1 MYDSLMTAV
10 VLLPIIFGFLLL
22 IFNNPIR
29 SGHHERT
36 MEIVTECLVLV
47 NSLMVAALII
57 STGGRSGNLV
67 LFRLYGQLT
76 VMFKLDLMGSVF
88 AGLVSF
94 LWPLATLYSFEYMKN
109 ESRRPMFFAFYTM
122 TYGVTLGVALA
133 GNLITMYLFYE
144 MLTFVTLPLVLYP
157 MTREA
162 ARASRQ
168 YLYYS
173 IGGAAF
179 AFIGLVFVLSYSAIG
194 TTEFVAGGMLN
205 PELAGQHKNLLLL
218 VYVLAFFGFGVKAA
232 IFPFH
237 DWLPKASVA
246 PTPVTALL
254 HAVAVV
260 KSGAFAVLRF
270 TYFIY
275 GTSFLRGTWA
285 QWAAMT
291 AALVTITFGS
301 TMAVKE
307 IHLKRR
313 LAYSTVSNL
322 SYILFGASIMTPL
335 GLIGALTHL
344 VAHAFMKICAFFC
357 AGAIMHQT
365 EKTYIHQLDGL
376 GRKMPVTFTCFLM
389 SGLSLMGIPLFAGFI
404 SKWNLIQ
411 AALSWGGDAVAA
423 GIPGGFIP
431 YVGVGV
437 ILYSALMTGI
447 YMLTVAIR
455 AFFPAVGAAL
465 SSGSAV
471 SAGAVSSS
479 GSTVSAGA
487 VSSSGNAASAGA
499 AQSSGTSVR
508 TEGEE
513 REASDPSW
521 LMLVPLVIFVI
532 MIFVIGLHPE
542 PLLKIL
548 EMIGGEAG

>member
-1 MYDSLMTAV
+1 MYDSLMAV
-10 VLLPIIFGFLLL
+10 AVLLPIAFGFLLL
-22 IFNNPIR
+22 ILNNPIK
-29 SGHHERT
+29 SGHHERL
-36 MEIVTECLVLV
+36 MEIGTECLVLV
-47 NSLMVAALII
+47 NSFLVAFLIV

-94 LWPLATLYSFEYMKN
+94 LWPLATLYSFEYMKH

-122 TYGVTLGVALA
+122 TYGVTLGVAMA
-133 GNLITMYLFYE
+133 GNLVTMYLFYE

-157 MTREA
+157 MTKEA

-194 TTEFVAGGMLN
+194 TTEFIAGGMIN
-205 PELAGQHKNLLLL
+205 REMAEQSRNLLLL

-285 QWAAMT
+285 QWVTMT

-322 SYILFGASIMTPL
+322 SYILFGATIMTPM
-335 GLIGALTHL
+335 GLVGALTHL

-365 EKTYIHQLDGL
+365 EKTHIHELNGL
-376 GRKMPVTFTCFLM
+376 GRKMPVTFACFTV

-404 SKWNLIQ
+404 SKWNLAQ
-411 AALSWGGDAVAA
+411 AALSWAGEAVAS
-423 GIPGGFIP
+423 GNPGGFVP
-431 YVGVGV
+431 YAGVGV

-447 YMLTVAIR
+447 YMMTVSVR
-455 AFFPAVGAAL
+455 AFFPAAGKLLPGGTAPKEE
-465 SSGSAV
+465 SSLKPE
-471 SAGAVSSS
+471 
-479 GSTVSAGA
+479 T
-487 VSSSGNAASAGA
+487 NE
-499 AQSSGTSVR
+499 QK
-508 TEGEE
+508 EE
-513 REASDPSW
+513 DPNW
-521 LMLVPLVIFVI
+521 MMLVPLVTFVI
-532 MIFVIGLHPE
+532 MIFAIGLHPE
-542 PLLKIL
+542 PLLKVL
-548 EMIGGEAG
+548 AMIGGEAG